1 MWCFSSLWH
10 SSAVQLWADCFV
22 LSRSSLS
29 LYFVLSPVHCCYKIL
44 KDHMHL
50 GSVDFPI
57 QRVLTSLGVCIQ
69 QGHESYG
76 STSLESALVKT
87 TMCTGS
93 ASSEKG
99 HPC

>member
-1 MWCFSSLWH
+1 
-10 SSAVQLWADCFV
+10 
-22 LSRSSLS
+22 
-29 LYFVLSPVHCCYKIL
+29 
-44 KDHMHL
+44 MHL

-57 QRVLTSLGVCIQ
+57 QRVLTPLGVCIQ

-76 STSLESALVKT
+76 AMSLESALVKT
-87 TMCTGS
+87 TMCTDS